1 MTDKSLEIFRLVAEY
16 GSNSEAARIL
26 DISQPSVSRAITSL
40 ETEFN
45 TKLINRDSMPFTV
58 TPNGIV
64 LLNLIDDG
72 MSTKQRFKR
81 HIEEQT
87 MKQMNIG
94 FSFPASCSLFS
105 SELSRY
111 KLNEPSIIL
120 RTFSGDNKQIR
131 EMLVNGKLDV
141 ALLPDRINFSGYKM
155 SQVVDGFEWGLV
167 APDGVPITDN
177 HYICPDELRNLPLL
191 VPVDT
196 TSHKAI
202 EQWVGDQER
211 IHLADTYNSIETLL
225 EMINRGYG
233 AGFAPRIYL
242 PHLIKYNLAFYLLSP
257 KIFTT
262 IYIYVSVNEEKLN
275 VIRPF
280 LDLLSNKIK

>member
-16 GSNSEAARIL
+16 GSNSEVARRL
-26 DISQPSVSRAITSL
+26 NISQPSVSRAITRL
-40 ETEFN
+40 EDEFN
-45 TKLINRDSMPFTV
+45 TKLINRDSIPFTV
-58 TPNGIV
+58 TPYGIV

-81 HIEEQT
+81 YIDEQT

-94 FSFPASCSLFS
+94 FSFPASCSLFA

-155 SQVVDGFEWGLV
+155 YEVVEGFEWGLV

-177 HYICPDELRNLPLL
+177 HYIRSDELRNLPLL
-191 VPVDT
+191 IPADAM
-196 TSHKAI
+196 SRKEI
-202 EQWVGDQER
+202 EQWVKDTER
-211 IHLADTYNSIETLL
+211 THLADTYNSIETLI
-225 EMINRGYG
+225 EMIHRGYG
-233 AGFAPRIYL
+233 AGFAPRIFL
-242 PHLIKYNLAFYLLSP
+242 PHLNKYNLAFYLLSP